1 MNCNDFKE
9 KVVDLFDKD
18 IDMQAQAQLREHMA
32 NCHDC
37 KAYYDELRKTFNI
50 LQPLDTVNIRKTKI
64 THRLWR
70 YAAAVAIFL
79 FGFVI
84 GWNHLFSTPAVA
96 DDAKLTFLQ
105 QSIQSVQ
112 NVGSFQMEVYARTTQ
127 QENFATF
134 DPAMP
139 FVKIDIKLLRQNDFL
154 FYRVEKAN
162 GRTVVSDGRNQY
174 MWIPNVLY
182 LKGSQESDFLEH
194 FANLIFPER
203 LLTIQKSA
211 IKLSNE
217 NKMTQVE
224 SDSTIVLTV
233 DGVEKNSDLRQLFE
247 TGKMDDC
254 RLIVENTFT
263 KNDGLLRF
271 VKLWVIKDGKK
282 ILLLHI
288 DNIRYNVMLN
298 KGEIT
303 RLPTA
308 EWTDITEQRATSS
321 NRLKQLQNETPQQ
334 AAKRILNAIIADKD
348 SQAAEALIYYKSIL
362 PQLIHKLKGCKV
374 SAFETRKDSSYVGVY
389 VFYTL
394 TTPEGNREKRHIA
407 IRKFCL
413 DPHTLSFSSVPRWL

>member
-50 LQPLDTVNIRKTKI
+50 LQPLDTANIRKTKI

-233 DGVEKNSDLRQLFE
+233 DGAEKNSDLRQLFE

-407 IRKFCL
+407 IRNDNEQHIWIVDGGL
-413 DPHTLSFSSVPRWL
+413 

>member
-18 IDMQAQAQLREHMA
+18 IDMQTQAQLREHMA

-50 LQPLDTVNIRKTKI
+50 LQPLDTANIRKTKI

-134 DPAMP
+134 EPAMP

-224 SDSTIVLTV
+224 GDSTIVLTV

-407 IRKFCL
+407 IRNDNEQHIWIVDGGL
-413 DPHTLSFSSVPRWL
+413 

>member
-37 KAYYDELRKTFNI
+37 KAYYDDLRKTFNI
-50 LQPLDTVNIRKTKI
+50 LQPLDTANIRKTKI

-70 YAAAVAIFL
+70 YAVAVAIFL

-134 DPAMP
+134 DPTMP

-162 GRTVVSDGRNQY
+162 GRIVVSDGRNQY

-233 DGVEKNSDLRQLFE
+233 DGVEKNSNLRQLFE

-407 IRKFCL
+407 IRNDNEQHIWIVDGGL
-413 DPHTLSFSSVPRWL
+413 

>member
-50 LQPLDTVNIRKTKI
+50 LQPLDTANIRKTKI

-134 DPAMP
+134 DPTMP

-233 DGVEKNSDLRQLFE
+233 DGVEKNSNLRQLFE

-407 IRKFCL
+407 IRNDNEQHIWIVDGGL
-413 DPHTLSFSSVPRWL
+413 

>member
-50 LQPLDTVNIRKTKI
+50 LQPLDTANIRKTKI

-224 SDSTIVLTV
+224 GDSTIVLTV

-407 IRKFCL
+407 IRNDNEQHIWIVDGGL
-413 DPHTLSFSSVPRWL
+413 

>member
-37 KAYYDELRKTFNI
+37 KAYYDDLRKTFNI
-50 LQPLDTVNIRKTKI
+50 LQPLDTANIRKTKI

-79 FGFVI
+79 FGFGI

-308 EWTDITEQRATSS
+308 KWTDITEQRATSS

-407 IRKFCL
+407 IRNDNEQHIWIVDGGL
-413 DPHTLSFSSVPRWL
+413 

>member
-18 IDMQAQAQLREHMA
+18 IDMQAQTQLREHMA

-50 LQPLDTVNIRKTKI
+50 LQPLDTANIRKTKI

-96 DDAKLTFLQ
+96 DDAKLIFLQ

-139 FVKIDIKLLRQNDFL
+139 FVKINIKLLRQNDFL

-334 AAKRILNAIIADKD
+334 AAKRILNAVIADKD

-407 IRKFCL
+407 IRNDNEQHIWIVDGGL
-413 DPHTLSFSSVPRWL
+413 

>member
-18 IDMQAQAQLREHMA
+18 IDMQAQAQLRKHMA

-37 KAYYDELRKTFNI
+37 KAYYDDLRKTFNI
-50 LQPLDTVNIRKTKI
+50 LQPLDTANIRKTKI

-134 DPAMP
+134 DPTMP

-407 IRKFCL
+407 IRNDNEQHIWIVDGGL
-413 DPHTLSFSSVPRWL
+413 

>member
-50 LQPLDTVNIRKTKI
+50 LQPLDTANIRTTKI

-139 FVKIDIKLLRQNDFL
+139 FVKTDIKLLRQNDLL

-182 LKGSQESDFLEH
+182 LKGSQESNFLEH

-217 NKMTQVE
+217 NKVTQME
-224 SDSTIVLTV
+224 SDSTIVLIV

-407 IRKFCL
+407 IRNDNEQHIWIVDGGL
-413 DPHTLSFSSVPRWL
+413 

>member
-37 KAYYDELRKTFNI
+37 KAYYDELCETFNI
-50 LQPLDTVNIRKTKI
+50 LQPLDTANIRKTKI

-194 FANLIFPER
+194 FANLILPER

-308 EWTDITEQRATSS
+308 EWTDIREQRATSS
-321 NRLKQLQNETPQQ
+321 NRLKQLQNETPLQ

-407 IRKFCL
+407 IRNDNEQHIWIVDGGL
-413 DPHTLSFSSVPRWL
+413 

>member
-37 KAYYDELRKTFNI
+37 KAYYDDLRKTFNI
-50 LQPLDTVNIRKTKI
+50 LQPLDTANIRKTKI

-70 YAAAVAIFL
+70 YAAAVTIFL

-139 FVKIDIKLLRQNDFL
+139 FVKIDIKLLRQNEFL

-407 IRKFCL
+407 IRNDNEQHIWIIDGGL
-413 DPHTLSFSSVPRWL
+413 

>member
-50 LQPLDTVNIRKTKI
+50 LQPLDTANIRKTKI

-321 NRLKQLQNETPQQ
+321 NRLKQLQNETPLQ

-407 IRKFCL
+407 IRNDNEQHIWIVDGGL
-413 DPHTLSFSSVPRWL
+413 

>member
-50 LQPLDTVNIRKTKI
+50 LQPLDTANIRKTKI

-127 QENFATF
+127 QEKFATF

-407 IRKFCL
+407 IRNDNEQHIWIVDGGL
-413 DPHTLSFSSVPRWL
+413 

>member
-50 LQPLDTVNIRKTKI
+50 LQPLDTANIRKTKI

-134 DPAMP
+134 DPTMP

-154 FYRVEKAN
+154 FYRIEKAN

-182 LKGSQESDFLEH
+182 LKGSQESNFLEH

-217 NKMTQVE
+217 NKMTQME

-321 NRLKQLQNETPQQ
+321 NRLKQLQNETPKQ

-362 PQLIHKLKGCKV
+362 PQIIHKLKGCKV

-389 VFYTL
+389 VFYML
-394 TTPEGNREKRHIA
+394 TTPDGNREKRHIA
-407 IRKFCL
+407 IRNDNEQHIWIVDGGL
-413 DPHTLSFSSVPRWL
+413 

>member
-37 KAYYDELRKTFNI
+37 KVYYDDLRKTFNI
-50 LQPLDTVNIRKTKI
+50 LQPLDTANIRKTKT

-263 KNDGLLRF
+263 KTDGLLRF

-282 ILLLHI
+282 NLLLHI

-308 EWTDITEQRATSS
+308 EWTDITEQRTTSS

-407 IRKFCL
+407 IRNDNEQHIWIVDGGL
-413 DPHTLSFSSVPRWL
+413 

>member
-37 KAYYDELRKTFNI
+37 KVYYDDLRKTFNI
-50 LQPLDTVNIRKTKI
+50 LQPLDTANIRKTKI

-308 EWTDITEQRATSS
+308 KWTDITEQRATSS

-407 IRKFCL
+407 IRNDNEQHIWIVDGGL
-413 DPHTLSFSSVPRWL
+413 

>member
-37 KAYYDELRKTFNI
+37 KVYYDDLRKTFNI
-50 LQPLDTVNIRKTKI
+50 LQPLDTANIRKTKI

-79 FGFVI
+79 LGFVI

-282 ILLLHI
+282 NLLLHI

-407 IRKFCL
+407 IRNDNEQHIWIVDGGL
-413 DPHTLSFSSVPRWL
+413 

>member
-37 KAYYDELRKTFNI
+37 KVYYDDLRKTFNI
-50 LQPLDTVNIRKTKI
+50 LQPLDTANIRKTKI

-79 FGFVI
+79 FGFGI

-407 IRKFCL
+407 IRNDNEQHIWIVDGGL
-413 DPHTLSFSSVPRWL
+413 

>member
-233 DGVEKNSDLRQLFE
+233 DGVEKKSDLRQLFE

-407 IRKFCL
+407 IRNDNEQHIWIVDGGL
-413 DPHTLSFSSVPRWL
+413 

>member
-18 IDMQAQAQLREHMA
+18 IDMQAQAQLSEHMA

-50 LQPLDTVNIRKTKI
+50 LQPLDTANIRKTKI

-84 GWNHLFSTPAVA
+84 GWNHLFSTPAAA

-162 GRTVVSDGRNQY
+162 GRTVVSDDRNQY

-224 SDSTIVLTV
+224 GDSTIVLTV

-407 IRKFCL
+407 IRNDNEQHIWIVDGGL
-413 DPHTLSFSSVPRWL
+413 

>member
-37 KAYYDELRKTFNI
+37 KVYYDDLRKTFNI
-50 LQPLDTVNIRKTKI
+50 LQPLDTANIRKTKI

-348 SQAAEALIYYKSIL
+348 SQAAEALIYYKFIL

-407 IRKFCL
+407 IRNDNEQHIWIVDGGL
-413 DPHTLSFSSVPRWL
+413 

>member
-50 LQPLDTVNIRKTKI
+50 LQPLDTANIRTTKI

-139 FVKIDIKLLRQNDFL
+139 FVKTDIKLLRQNDLL

-182 LKGSQESDFLEH
+182 LKGSQESNFLEH

-217 NKMTQVE
+217 NKVTQME
-224 SDSTIVLTV
+224 SDSTIVLIV

-271 VKLWVIKDGKK
+271 VKLWVIKDDKK

-407 IRKFCL
+407 IRNDNEQHIWIVDGGL
-413 DPHTLSFSSVPRWL
+413 

>member
-37 KAYYDELRKTFNI
+37 KVYYDDLRKTFNI
-50 LQPLDTVNIRKTKI
+50 LQPLDTANIRKTKI

-79 FGFVI
+79 LGFVI

-139 FVKIDIKLLRQNDFL
+139 FVKVDIKLLRQNDFL

-282 ILLLHI
+282 ILLLYI

-348 SQAAEALIYYKSIL
+348 SQAAEALIYYKFIL

-407 IRKFCL
+407 IRNDNEQHIWIVDGGL
-413 DPHTLSFSSVPRWL
+413 

>member
-18 IDMQAQAQLREHMA
+18 IDMQAQTQLREHMA

-50 LQPLDTVNIRKTKI
+50 LQPLDTANIRKTKI

-308 EWTDITEQRATSS
+308 EWTDITDQRTTSS

-407 IRKFCL
+407 IRNDNEQHIWIVDGGL
-413 DPHTLSFSSVPRWL
+413 

>member
-18 IDMQAQAQLREHMA
+18 IDMQAQAQLSEHMA

-50 LQPLDTVNIRKTKI
+50 LQPLDTANIRTTKI

-162 GRTVVSDGRNQY
+162 GRTVVSDDRNQY

-407 IRKFCL
+407 IRNDNEQHIWIVDGGL
-413 DPHTLSFSSVPRWL
+413 

>member
-50 LQPLDTVNIRKTKI
+50 LQPLDTANIRKTKI

-348 SQAAEALIYYKSIL
+348 SQAAEALIYYKFIL

-407 IRKFCL
+407 IRNDNEQHIWIVDGGL
-413 DPHTLSFSSVPRWL
+413 

>member
-50 LQPLDTVNIRKTKI
+50 LQPLDTANIRKTKI

-224 SDSTIVLTV
+224 GDSTIVLTV

-271 VKLWVIKDGKK
+271 VKLWVIKDDKK

-303 RLPTA
+303 CLPTA
-308 EWTDITEQRATSS
+308 EWIDITEQRATSS
-321 NRLKQLQNETPQQ
+321 NSLKQLQNETPQQ

-407 IRKFCL
+407 IRNDNEQHIWIVDGGL
-413 DPHTLSFSSVPRWL
+413 

>member
-37 KAYYDELRKTFNI
+37 KVYYDDLRKTFNI
-50 LQPLDTVNIRKTKI
+50 LQPLDTANIRKTKI

-263 KNDGLLRF
+263 KTDGLLRF

-282 ILLLHI
+282 NLLLHI

-308 EWTDITEQRATSS
+308 KWTDITEQRTTSS

-407 IRKFCL
+407 IRNDNEQHIWIVDGGL
-413 DPHTLSFSSVPRWL
+413 

>member
-1 MNCNDFKE
+1 
-9 KVVDLFDKD
+9 
-18 IDMQAQAQLREHMA
+18 MQAQAQLREHMA

-37 KAYYDELRKTFNI
+37 KVYYDDLRKTFNI
-50 LQPLDTVNIRKTKI
+50 LQPLDTANIRKTKS
-64 THRLWR
+64 TRRLWR
-70 YAAAVAIFL
+70 DAAAVAIFL

-407 IRKFCL
+407 IRNDNEQHIWIVDGGL
-413 DPHTLSFSSVPRWL
+413 

>member
-18 IDMQAQAQLREHMA
+18 IDMQAQTQLREHMA

-37 KAYYDELRKTFNI
+37 KVYYDELRKTFNI
-50 LQPLDTVNIRKTKI
+50 LQPLDTANIRKTKI

-303 RLPTA
+303 CLPTA
-308 EWTDITEQRATSS
+308 EWIDITEQRATSS
-321 NRLKQLQNETPQQ
+321 NSLKQLQNETPQQ

-407 IRKFCL
+407 IRNDNEQHIWIVDGGL
-413 DPHTLSFSSVPRWL
+413 

>member
-139 FVKIDIKLLRQNDFL
+139 FVKINIKLLRQNDFL

-247 TGKMDDC
+247 TGKMDDY

-407 IRKFCL
+407 IRNDNEQHIWIVDGGL
-413 DPHTLSFSSVPRWL
+413 

>member
-18 IDMQAQAQLREHMA
+18 IDMQAQVQLREHMA

-37 KAYYDELRKTFNI
+37 KVYYDDLRKTFNI
-50 LQPLDTVNIRKTKI
+50 LQPLDTANIRKTKI

-134 DPAMP
+134 DPTMP

-174 MWIPNVLY
+174 MWIPNVVY

-263 KNDGLLRF
+263 KTDGLLRF

-282 ILLLHI
+282 NLLLHI

-308 EWTDITEQRATSS
+308 EWTDITEQRTTSS

-407 IRKFCL
+407 IRNDNEQHIWIVDGGL
-413 DPHTLSFSSVPRWL
+413 

>member
-37 KAYYDELRKTFNI
+37 KVYYDDLRKTFNI
-50 LQPLDTVNIRKTKI
+50 LQPLDTANIRKTKI

-134 DPAMP
+134 DPTMP

-203 LLTIQKSA
+203 LLAIQKSA

-407 IRKFCL
+407 IRNDNEQHIWIVDGGL
-413 DPHTLSFSSVPRWL
+413 

>member
-217 NKMTQVE
+217 NKMMQVE

-334 AAKRILNAIIADKD
+334 ASKRILNAIIADKD

-407 IRKFCL
+407 IRNDNEQHIWIVDGGL
-413 DPHTLSFSSVPRWL
+413 

>member
-37 KAYYDELRKTFNI
+37 KAYYDDLRKTFNI
-50 LQPLDTVNIRKTKI
+50 LQPLDTANIRKTKI

-84 GWNHLFSTPAVA
+84 GWNHLFSTHAVA

-134 DPAMP
+134 DPTMP

-407 IRKFCL
+407 IRNDNEQHIWIVDGGL
-413 DPHTLSFSSVPRWL
+413 

>member
-50 LQPLDTVNIRKTKI
+50 LQPLDTANIRKTKI

-70 YAAAVAIFL
+70 YAVAVAIFL

-247 TGKMDDC
+247 TGKMDGC

-321 NRLKQLQNETPQQ
+321 NRLKQLQNEAPQQ

-348 SQAAEALIYYKSIL
+348 SQAADALIYYKSIL

-407 IRKFCL
+407 IRNDNEQHIWIVDGGL
-413 DPHTLSFSSVPRWL
+413 

>member
-50 LQPLDTVNIRKTKI
+50 LQPLDTANIRKTKI

-70 YAAAVAIFL
+70 YAVAVAIFL

-139 FVKIDIKLLRQNDFL
+139 FVKINIKLLRQNDFL

-217 NKMTQVE
+217 KKMTQVE

-233 DGVEKNSDLRQLFE
+233 DGVETNSDLRQLFE
-247 TGKMDDC
+247 TGKMDDY

-407 IRKFCL
+407 IRNDNEQHIWIVDGGL
-413 DPHTLSFSSVPRWL
+413 

>member
-32 NCHDC
+32 NCPDC

-50 LQPLDTVNIRKTKI
+50 LQPLDTANIRKTKI

-334 AAKRILNAIIADKD
+334 AAKRILNAVIADKD

-362 PQLIHKLKGCKV
+362 PQLIHKLKDCKV

-407 IRKFCL
+407 IRNDNEQHIWIVDGGL
-413 DPHTLSFSSVPRWL
+413 

>member
-18 IDMQAQAQLREHMA
+18 IDMQAQTQLREHMA

-50 LQPLDTVNIRKTKI
+50 LQPLDTANIRKTKI

-139 FVKIDIKLLRQNDFL
+139 FVKINIKLLRQNDFL

-233 DGVEKNSDLRQLFE
+233 DGIEKNSDLRQLFE
-247 TGKMDDC
+247 TGKMDDY

-321 NRLKQLQNETPQQ
+321 NRLKQLQNEAPQQ

-348 SQAAEALIYYKSIL
+348 SQAADALIYYKSIL

-407 IRKFCL
+407 IRNDNEQHIWIVDGGL
-413 DPHTLSFSSVPRWL
+413 